1 MLIDLMI
8 IVGFLVLVES
18 NCCMAVRG
26 FRARVAKE
34 RQRVQTEQTR
44 QAQQVQ
50 IDQNTQDINDIKDR
64 IQAIE
69 DNSQELRVN
78 NKYFRN
84 NLNNVNNIIQAFTYK
99 SNNFEENILEII
111 GGYLEHIHTLHY
123 KLDIL
128 NL

>member
-8 IVGFLVLVES
+8 IVGFSVLVKS

-69 DNSQELRVN
+69 DNSQELKTN
-78 NKYFRN
+78 NT
-84 NLNNVNNIIQAFTYK
+84 IQTFIAGK
-99 SNNFEENILEII
+99 DNFIGNILEI
-111 GGYLEHIHTLHY
+111 LESLRENREHTLNY
-123 KLDIL
+123 KISTEIIL
-128 NL
+128 IGENYERK